1 MKITVKNL
9 SKTKV
14 ELTISLGESELA
26 DAKQV
31 SIKKLSHDLKV
42 AGFRKGKVPVDVAL
56 KHIDPNELHEQIAN
70 DAISKA
76 VAEAFIKE
84 EIKALDRPAVSITKF
99 VPSESLEF
107 TAEAEILPEIS
118 LGDYK
123 KLKAK
128 KDLVKVGE
136 SEMTEI
142 IDRLRTGL
150 AEKKVVDRPAKNGD
164 ETVIDFVGKKD
175 GVAFD
180 GGTGK
185 DYKLT
190 LGSNQFIPGF
200 EDGVVGHSKG
210 ETFDLDLTF
219 PADYGSADL
228 AGAKVVFTVTL
239 NSVLES
245 TLPELDDEL
254 AKKAGPFKNVQE
266 LKDDIKRELTAQ
278 KEREITE
285 KLKDSLVSQ
294 LVEIS
299 EVPVPDILIND
310 QVGHIEQDFQ
320 NNLMYQGLT
329 LEQYLADKKIESKE
343 KWLEIEVR
351 PIAIKRVQ
359 AGLALAELSKVE
371 KIQATTAEV
380 DARISALKSQYA
392 KNPEALKQ
400 LDNTDIQRDIANSLL
415 SEKTVDRLIELNT
428 K

>member
-1 MKITVKNL
+1 MKTTVNNL

-14 ELTISLGESELA
+14 ELTINLGESELA

-31 SIKKLSHDLKV
+31 AVKKLSHDLKV
-42 AGFRKGKVPVDVAL
+42 AGFRKGKVPYDVAL
-56 KHIDPNELHEQIAN
+56 KNIDPNELQEQIAN

-84 EIKALDRPAVSITKF
+84 EIKALDRPAVTIKKF
-99 VPSESLEF
+99 VPGESLEF
-107 TAEAEILPEIS
+107 TAEAEILPEIK

-123 KLKAK
+123 KLKVK
-128 KDLVKVGE
+128 KDIAKV
-136 SEMTEI
+136 SEAEMAEI
-142 IDRLRTGL
+142 INRLRTGL
-150 AEKKVVDRPAKNGD
+150 AEKKEVNRPAKNGD
-164 ETVIDFVGKKD
+164 ETLIDFVGKKD
-175 GVAFD
+175 GVAFE

-200 EDGVVGHSKG
+200 EDGIVGHNKG
-210 ETFDLDLTF
+210 DTFDLDLTF

-228 AGAKVVFTVTL
+228 AGSKVTFTVTL

-245 TLPELDDEL
+245 ILPELNDDL
-254 AKKAGPFKNVQE
+254 AVKAGPFKNVQE
-266 LKDDIKRELTAQ
+266 LKADIERELTSQ
-278 KEREITE
+278 KERENIE
-285 KLKDSLVSQ
+285 RLKDSLVSQ

-299 EVPVPDILIND
+299 NVPAPEILIND

-329 LEQYLADKKIESKE
+329 LEQYMADKKFDTKE
-343 KWLEIEVR
+343 IWHEAEVR
-351 PIAIKRVQ
+351 PIATKRVQ
-359 AGLALAELSKVE
+359 AGLVLAELSKVE
-371 KIQATTAEV
+371 KVQASTAEV
-380 DARISALKSQYA
+380 DARIDALKNQYA

-400 LDNTDIQRDIANSLL
+400 LENPDIKRDIANSLL
-415 SEKTVDRLIELNT
+415 SEKTIDRLIELNT